1 MKEETTTIVIT
12 KRDRNRVGEVD
23 RRKSLTENVTTVIDL
38 YERSLMSPAQ
48 IDAMSPSETSN
59 AEWVIERALMVLHG
73 KKFDE
78 EQ

>member
-1 MKEETTTIVIT
+1 MDKETTTCIIT
-12 KRDRNRVGEVD
+12 KEDRTRLENVNNKR
-23 RRKSLTENVTTVIDL
+23 SLTENVTTVIDL